1 MKEGNGRK
9 GRGTQ
14 EEGREKKAEERR
26 EGKSVKWMDSA
37 FCMPPLLPLPVS
49 ACHLHPRP
57 LCDCL
62 PNSDFAIL
70 SLQGV
75 ALL

>member
-9 GRGTQ
+9 GRGIQ
-14 EEGREKKAEERR
+14 EEGRKKKMEERR
-26 EGKSVKWMDSA
+26 EGKSVKWRDPV

-57 LCDCL
+57 LFDCL
-62 PNSDFAIL
+62 PNSDFPTL
-70 SLQGV
+70 FLQGV